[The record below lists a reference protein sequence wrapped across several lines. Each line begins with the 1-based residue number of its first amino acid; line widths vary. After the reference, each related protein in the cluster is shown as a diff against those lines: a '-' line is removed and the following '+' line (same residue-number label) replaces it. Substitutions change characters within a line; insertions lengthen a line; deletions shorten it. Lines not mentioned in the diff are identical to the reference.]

1 MGMLFFPHLVIN
13 PQQIIFLAN
22 PGLGKMWLQVRRGP
36 AAGDSNLGSDRS
48 AGFVINT
55 MGVVYG
61 NSSPYP

>member
-1 MGMLFFPHLVIN
+1 MGVLFLPHLVIN
-13 PQQIIFLAN
+13 PPAAN

-36 AAGDSNLGSDRS
+36 AAGESNLESDRP

-55 MGVVYG
+55 MGVVYH

>member
-1 MGMLFFPHLVIN
+1 MGVLFPPHLLIN
-13 PQQIIFLAN
+13 SLAAN

-36 AAGDSNLGSDRS
+36 AAGDTNLESDRP

-55 MGVVYG
+55 MGGVYR